1 MALSA
6 PSFRNWSNQD
16 TQRLFKQ
23 WDSIRDKNREQY
35 QGFADNYYQNRLRY
49 QPLLDALKPVNKR
62 LTKIKDL
69 TKIISQNT
77 MSNLQRMD
85 KGKKLDALA
94 AFIKQLSRF
103 GDDDGANEIESTLF
117 GSDTNA
123 RGFFEKIYFS
133 NNKTSSTN
141 DPEEYRKL
149 MEMIDD
155 EQIDAVISLALSNE
169 DYMEPLEDIINQT
182 AEYERDFERT
192 QEPPYDYL
200 GDINLPEES
209 QPPTQYGSIPP
220 YQPPPPYSPP
230 PSYRDVVSP
239 PPPYSLPP
247 SYSGISPPPSY
258 SDITPPP
265 SYSSLYPPRVP
276 PPYREPRVDPRVPPP
291 YPADIPAFELP
302 RSWGSLVPSTP
313 STAYGSPNPLY
324 SPPFSSLAPSTE
336 LGSPDIQYQGPYGSL
351 VPSTEYGSPNLPYQ
365 PPSTPVPESLK
376 TNKLTSNIVAA
387 YTFAGM
393 RVPADVAGLM
403 RDESVRDI
411 IIGLIGDRL
420 NEAALNLT
428 DLKEIE
434 KVRLL
439 DYMMLDLVGGNKRR
453 FNVINRFQKS
463 ALDKVVDVI
472 SMLKT
477 TDAQLNFLIAEEGYP
492 NDYIRIPFQV
502 RGAKLRASGKV
513 GVSLSI
519 TPEGRWELFGKPVS
533 FPDPLHIKV
542 GNNEYLIINGLMR
555 LILSNNPEIYTNY
568 VDDID
573 RNMYMRIAAD
583 AIAAHDVFKILSKAE
598 NQKLERIRSVLGSIK
613 DAEIARETKT
623 PTGEGYERTK
633 KLRKQIYELEKRME
647 KRGLKKEQAAKAKAK
662 KREEELSPLVD
673 EINKIAAEAK
683 EIKGNTK
690 KIKKSLKI
698 KGKKG
703 TKKVKG
709 KGEFSN
715 SMTFQANTRKRD
727 RAQATKQVNEGI
739 TFGHGMPQMSKP
751 LKEVHP
757 SKLKN
762 KLVLLKGSQQAGNN
776 GKKVQAEIKKI
787 EGELKRRGLM

>member
-182 AEYERDFERT
+182 AEYERDFEGT
-192 QEPPYDYL
+192 QEPYDYL

-209 QPPTQYGSIPP
+209 QPPTQYGGIPP
-220 YQPPPPYSPP
+220 YSPPPPYSLP

-247 SYSGISPPPSY
+247 SYSDITPPPSY

-276 PPYREPRVDPRVPPP
+276 PPYTEPRADPRVPPP
-291 YPADIPAFELP
+291 YPADAPAFELP
-302 RSWGSLVPSTP
+302 RSWGSIEEVVRKQRK
-313 STAYGSPNPLY
+313 
-324 SPPFSSLAPSTE
+324 
-336 LGSPDIQYQGPYGSL
+336 PDA
-351 VPSTEYGSPNLPYQ
+351 
-365 PPSTPVPESLK
+365 K
-376 TNKLTSNIVAA
+376 IVAL
-387 YTFAGM
+387 AGALNFLGN
-393 RVPADVAGLM
+393 VPRDVVDRIIEEIGIDRS
-403 RDESVRDI
+403 RDEI
-411 IIGLIGDRL
+411 MTLIEQRFAEVQTEGYDFGDFT
-420 NEAALNLT
+420 E
-428 DLKEIE
+428 DE
-434 KVRLL
+434 KVKILNGWILGLL
-439 DYMMLDLVGGNKRR
+439 GGNKRR
-453 FNVINRFQKS
+453 FNVV
-463 ALDKVVDVI
+463 DKFEMTSKDKMI
-472 SMLKT
+472 DFLSLLKT
-477 TDAQLNFLIAEEGYP
+477 TDQQLEELLKSEGRPERDIAVS
-492 NDYIRIPFQV
+492 FKL
-502 RGAKLRASGKV
+502 RGAKARVSGLADA
-513 GVSLSI
+513 GLSI
-519 TPEGRWELFGKPVS
+519 NANEEWELFGEPVL

-542 GNNEYLIINGLMR
+542 GNNSYLLTGGLLR

-573 RNMYMRIAAD
+573 RTMYMRIAAD
-583 AIAAHDVFKILSKAE
+583 NL
-598 NQKLERIRSVLGSIK
+598 QKKLNRVGEEKLARISSVLGSTNVE
-613 DAEIARETKT
+613 EIARETKT

-633 KLRKQIYELEKRME
+633 KMRREILRLEKKMA
-647 KRGLKKEQAAKAKAK
+647 KRQTKKTKATKAKAQ
-662 KREEELSPLVD
+662 KREEELAPLV
-673 EINKIAAEAK
+673 K
-683 EIKGNTK
+683 EIKKIEK
-690 KIKKSLKI
+690 KTSKIQKSL
-698 KGKKG
+698 
-703 TKKVKG
+703 KG

-739 TFGHGMPQMSKP
+739 TFGQGMPQMSKP

-762 KLVLLKGSQQAGNN
+762 KLVLLKGSQGAGNN